1 MGPEGGAPETGK
13 EERSLYL
20 EEETAAHSSVLAWR
34 IPGTEEPGGLP
45 SVELDTTEAAARIHG
60 GPPCARCCKRFM
72 DGQSSQHIRQLAAS
86 RSCSFSFLNYDKIY
100 KTKITIL
107 NIFKRAIQWH

>member
-20 EEETAAHSSVLAWR
+20 EEEMAAHSSVLAWR

-45 SVELDTTEAAARIHG
+45 SVELDTTEATQQQLV
-60 GPPCARCCKRFM
+60 FM
-72 DGQSSQHIRQLAAS
+72 EDRPVPGAVNASWMASPHS
-86 RSCSFSFLNYDKIY
+86 RSVS
-100 KTKITIL
+100 
-107 NIFKRAIQWH
+107 